1 MEPPPSMPSHD
12 SRHQRSNVIQGLAG
26 AGAGV
31 IAAALVNPLDMVK
44 IRLQNNQRPVGAL
57 LTDKAPGTLRIL
69 AQIRAEEGLAG
80 LFRGFSATTI
90 AYTIDRAIWFPV
102 YSFLKERISLELR
115 EF

>member
-1 MEPPPSMPSHD
+1 MEPPPSAIPLPGK
-12 SRHQRSNVIQGLAG
+12 QRSNLIQGLAG

-44 IRLQNNQRPVGAL
+44 IRLQNNQKPVGAL
-57 LTDKAPGTLRIL
+57 KAPGTLRIL
-69 AQIRAEEGLAG
+69 SQIRAEEGLSG

-102 YSFLKERISLELR
+102 YSFLKERISYELR
-115 EF
+115 TFS